1 MTLNIK
7 GSGFRCLAALLL
19 GGFLL
24 ALAAPPWAAS
34 PPVAA
39 TKQSGLVDANAQLAA
54 RRLAVQKAQENVA
67 RERAEVEPLVRENEL
82 RLKALSNEGVS
93 RALLDQAELGVDS
106 LKVRVQSIEVEQQGS
121 RREIENLETIINGL
135 EDQIKGLKNAPQS
148 SVDPRA
154 RTQQISRL
162 QADLELRQAFLQLEK
177 QNLSNLQN
185 AQQVAKEHQAVATKW
200 FQNLQQLF
208 LAQQEIHQAE
218 ALEDMQARIQK
229 EQQALRKQAADL
241 RQRLEQSKGDDPKSK
256 AERTLLET
264 QIQDAE
270 ERARLKEADLLLV
283 QARNKLE
290 TLTAVTAIGETQP
303 AALREAYEQAE
314 VLLRDLQAN
323 HNLTRQKAVVLEQQ
337 KQVVEKRS
345 SLSLDA
351 RKQGAQEVQ
360 LLDRL
365 LQDLQKK
372 GDALGALLDAAGKQR
387 DALKSRYEKSVEHSL
402 KVRRTLPID
411 MVAWEQVGLELLLL
425 PKVMSQQALATLK
438 QIRAALQQSG
448 AGRLPLIVLLGLV
461 WVGII
466 LWLRRHLHHAIQR
479 FSTRE
484 PSFSITLVL
493 MALQLVAWNINA
505 AGVAG
510 FAILF
515 LALVDLPQPASAIVI
530 ALASTVVSFKFAV
543 NLSWLL
549 LAAPSLPPGRQQ
561 PVIYR
566 KLRGALGAAALFTA
580 VVLMVHF
587 LPTSMALKDLFNRLY
602 MIFLLLVTLA
612 LLHSRRLFISLF
624 ATIFSER
631 PVWLRM
637 AQWISGLLPAAL
649 LLGAILGLVG
659 YVNLAWTIST
669 HVWWF
674 LVVLVGWLVLCALLQ
689 DLVTVVKDHVQA
701 HSVKGLAWAQGV
713 IDPLFRVVRVLLFLS
728 AWVVLF
734 QLYGWDEQSPA
745 VRAIS
750 RVLHSPLF
758 TMGSHPFDS
767 VDLVFAG
774 VVLWLVMLA
783 ARWSREVTYRWVF
796 SGVGDP
802 GARHS
807 LSVFTQYA
815 VVVIGVLITLRVLG
829 IDLTSFAI
837 FAGALGVGVGLGLQ
851 SIANN
856 FISGILLLIERPL
869 RTGDY
874 VTIGNNEGEVTR
886 ISIRSLTVKTQDNQE
901 IIIPNAD
908 VISHQFTNWT
918 HTDSIVRI
926 RLEVGIS
933 YDNDPHEAQKLIARV
948 LEEDPMVLGTPPPRV
963 WLKEYAD
970 SAVNFRIHYFI
981 DVRKHLS
988 WASKSAVLFAVWDRF
1003 KAAGIQIPYPQR
1015 EILIKECPPFLA
1027 LNKNGVE
1034 DEEPRGFRP
1043 MPGED

>member
-7 GSGFRCLAALLL
+7 GIRSRSVAALLL
-19 GGFLL
+19 WGFLL
-24 ALAAPPWAAS
+24 ALAASPWAAS

-39 TKQSGLVDANAQLAA
+39 TRESGPVDENAQLAV
-54 RRLAVQKAQENVA
+54 RRLAVQKAQESVV
-67 RERAEVEPLVRENEL
+67 RERAEVEALVRENEL
-82 RLKALSNEGVS
+82 RLKTLSNEGVS
-93 RALLDQAELGVDS
+93 RALLDQAELAVDS

-135 EDQIKGLKNAPQS
+135 EDQIKGLKNAPQGS
-148 SVDPRA
+148 ADPQA

-162 QADLELRQAFLQLEK
+162 QADLELKQASLQLEK

-218 ALEDMQARIQK
+218 ALEDLQARIQK

-256 AERTLLET
+256 GESNLLET

-283 QARNKLE
+283 QAKNKLD
-290 TLTAVTAIGETQP
+290 TLSAVTTTGETQP
-303 AALREAYEQAE
+303 AALKEAYEQAE

-323 HNLTRQKAVVLEQQ
+323 HNLMRQKAAVLEQQ

-345 SLSLDA
+345 LLAPEA
-351 RKQGAQEVQ
+351 RKQGAQEIQ
-360 LLDRL
+360 LIDRL
-365 LQDLQKK
+365 LQELQKK
-372 GDALGALLDAAGKQR
+372 ADALGALLDAAGKQR
-387 DALKSRYEKSVEHSL
+387 DALKSRYEQSVEHSL

-411 MVAWEQVGLELLLL
+411 MIAWEQAGLELLLL
-425 PKVMSQQALATLK
+425 PKVMSQQAPEALK
-438 QIRAALQQSG
+438 QIRATLQQTG
-448 AGRLPLIVLLGLV
+448 IGRLPLIVLLELV
-461 WVGII
+461 WIGII

-484 PSFSITLVL
+484 PSFSIKLVL
-493 MALQLVAWNINA
+493 MALQLVFWNITP
-505 AGVAG
+505 AGLAG
-510 FAILF
+510 LAVLF

-530 ALASTVVSFKFAV
+530 ALAATGVSCKFAV

-549 LAAPSLPPGRQQ
+549 LAAPSLPPERQQ

-580 VVLMVHF
+580 IVLMVHF
-587 LPTSMALKDLFNRLY
+587 LPTSMTLKDLFNRLY
-602 MIFLLLVTLA
+602 MVFLLLVTLA
-612 LLHSRRLFISLF
+612 LLHSRRLFITLF

-637 AQWISGLLPAAL
+637 AQWISGLLPAAI
-649 LLGAILGLVG
+649 LLGAVLGLLG

-669 HVWWF
+669 YVGWF

-689 DLVTVVKDHVQA
+689 DLVTVVKDHVQT
-701 HSVKGLAWAQGV
+701 HSIKGLAWTQGV
-713 IDPLFRVVRVLLFLS
+713 IDPLFRVVRVVLFLS

-750 RVLHSPLF
+750 GVLHSPLF
-758 TMGSHPFDS
+758 TMGSHPFDT
-767 VDLVFAG
+767 VDLVFTG
-774 VVLWLVMLA
+774 IVVWLVVLA
-783 ARWSREVTYRWVF
+783 ARWSREVTYRWVY

-815 VVVIGVLITLRVLG
+815 VVLIGALITLRVLG
-829 IDLTSFAI
+829 IDLTTFAI

-886 ISIRSLTVKTQDNQE
+886 IGIRSLTVRTQDNQE

-933 YDNDPHEAQKLIARV
+933 YDNDPHQAQKLIARV
-948 LEEDPMVLGTPPPRV
+948 LEDDPMVLGAPPPRV

-988 WASKSAVLFAVWDRF
+988 WASKSAVLFAIWDRF

-1015 EILIKECPPFLA
+1015 EIYIRQGPPALA
-1027 LNKNGVE
+1027 LNNSHVE
-1034 DEEPRGFRP
+1034 GEEREG
-1043 MPGED
+1043 